1 MPHDRRLTTRPWVWV
16 LIFVQVAL
24 MLVAVGVLAACGTAA
39 AAPEPTPRPLAPD
52 LVLYDWPDDIPQSIL
67 DAFTR
72 EYGVTVIYET
82 YESQEAAIENMRAGQ
97 VYDVVVMSN
106 DLVPALVDRY
116 GREVPVLMVDGV
128 EVARHRVTAE
138 ALKAVLRTRRA
149 GPHPS

>member
-1 MPHDRRLTTRPWVWV
+1 MRTGMSFRLTLYTRADCH
-16 LIFVQVAL
+16 LCER
-24 MLVAVGVLAACGTAA
+24 MKAVVGDVGAEL
-39 AAPEPTPRPLAPD
+39 PLE
-52 LVLYDWPDDIPQSIL
+52 VEEI
-67 DAFTR
+67 
-72 EYGVTVIYET
+72 
-82 YESQEAAIENMRAGQ
+82 
-97 VYDVVVMSN
+97 DV